1 MAEDGAV
8 GVPTPLTVA
17 PAGGE
22 PLTLPDAE
30 GGAEGVPLTEALREP
45 PPPPPPP
52 PPPEVPVAG
61 AVGSGEALAASG
73 EGVALLVP
81 PSRGEAEGTGESDAD
96 AALLALG
103 APLKDAGATDGVA
116 PAEGEAAPPPEALNG
131 ALGED
136 SAEGESPA
144 PPLAVG
150 APEALP
156 PPLAGEA
163 LLVGLPLRDR
173 PGDGVAAASGES
185 EGAPLAE
192 AAPSGE
198 AVAGGLRLPASAE
211 GVNGAEGDA

>member
-8 GVPTPLTVA
+8 RVPTPLTVA

-45 PPPPPPP
+45 PPPPPS
-52 PPPEVPVAG
+52 EVPVAG

-81 PSRGEAEGTGESDAD
+81 PSRREAEGTGESDAD

-103 APLKDAGATDGVA
+103 APLKDAGAVDGVA
-116 PAEGEAAPPPEALNG
+116 PAEGEAAPPPEALHG
-131 ALGED
+131 ALGEG

-156 PPLAGEA
+156 PPLAGET
-163 LLVGLPLRDR
+163 LPVGLPLRDR
-173 PGDGVAAASGES
+173 PRDGVAAASGEG

-211 GVNGAEGDA
+211 GVGGAEGEV